1 MPKIQFSNGQIIEFK
16 DMPSMEDIDS
26 AAKSLNLQPLSPET
40 QNQPEKRSLGEK
52 ILGFTGGEK
61 IAQGLGQAFTNPEIA
76 KQQEETQKQQFE
88 IQGNLIKAIK
98 AKRAT
103 GEDATKL
110 EKALADLSMQ
120 ISDTGNQTGE
130 LLNQKGLTTKQVV
143 GDALQLGTTVAS
155 VGSFGKGFVAGGKEA
170 TSKVELLKNVLTNT
184 GRQKALPSAVEG
196 IAKATSFGQGLV
208 QGAKTG
214 AISGGVFGTATGV
227 SQGLQKDKD
236 LGGIIGEGLLT
247 GVGGAVT
254 GGILGGVIGG
264 VSGGIRGR
272 QLRNEVLNKQIE
284 VGQKT
289 AVDMTKLTPQQNKAI
304 EIAKQQG
311 YDASDVDF
319 MMSMKP
325 TDKAIAGRQIEMAN
339 KALNNKRF
347 IERPIDLV
355 GEGFVKK
362 AKSFEALNT
371 KAGKAVETT
380 AKALRGQKVDALPVR
395 EKALSLLEDAGV
407 FANKDGTP
415 NWSKSIF
422 NKTPDLK
429 NKLMKTLSDL
439 PAGEIDAYDLH
450 NFKKSIDEV
459 VNYGVKGEGL
469 KGKSASILKAIRN
482 SADEILDTTF
492 DSYNT
497 ANTDYKITREV
508 LDQAKDLFGKKNGFS
523 KEKGGQIMRAV
534 FSNRDSR
541 GRVLKLLGDFDEI
554 GAKYGL
560 KSKDNLVDQALFTEI
575 LEDIY
580 GTQATTSLQGQ
591 VARAVKGTQRV
602 IEGVRD
608 PLKGAGDLLAT
619 GAEKFLGVSDENKKK
634 ILSALIR

>member
-40 QNQPEKRSLGEK
+40 QNQPEPEKRSLGEK

-61 IAQGLGQAFTNPEIA
+61 IAQGLGQAFANPEIA
-76 KQQEETQKQQFE
+76 KQQEAVQTQQME

-98 AKRAT
+98 TKRAT

-110 EKALADLSMQ
+110 EKALADLNIQ

-130 LLNQKGLTTKQVV
+130 LLNQKGLTTKQVL

-155 VGSFGKGFVAGGKEA
+155 VGTFGAGAEGLATGTLGKA
-170 TSKVELLKNVLTNT
+170 T
-184 GRQKALPSAVEG
+184 PSAVSG
-196 IAKATSFGQGLV
+196 MAKATSFGQGLA

-214 AISGGVFGTATGV
+214 AISGGTFGTATGI

-236 LGGIIGEGLLT
+236 LGGIVKEGLLT
-247 GVGGAVT
+247 GIGGGLT
-254 GGILGGVIGG
+254 GGILGGLIGG
-264 VSGGIRGR
+264 TSGVIKGR

-289 AVDMTKLTPQQNKAI
+289 AVDMTKLTPRQNKAI

-325 TDKAIAGRQIEMAN
+325 TDKAIANKQVAMAIEAS
-339 KALNNKRF
+339 KNKRL

-362 AKSFEALNT
+362 AKNFEVLNN

-380 AKALRGQKVDALPVR
+380 AKALRGQNVDALPVR

-407 FANKDGTP
+407 FANPDGTP

-439 PAGEIDAYDLH
+439 PAGEMDAYDLH

-482 SADEILDTTF
+482 SADEILDSSF

-497 ANTDYKITREV
+497 ANTDFKITREV
-508 LDQAKDLFGKKNGFS
+508 LDEAKDLFGKKNGFS

-541 GRVLKLLGDFDEI
+541 GRILKLLGTLDEV
-554 GAKYGL
+554 GAKYGI
-560 KSKDNLVDQALFTEI
+560 KTSDNLVDQALFTEI

>member
-40 QNQPEKRSLGEK
+40 QNQPEPVKRSLGEK
-52 ILGFTGGEK
+52 ILSFTGGEK
-61 IAQGLGQAFTNPEIA
+61 IAQGLGQAIANPRIA
-76 KQQEETQKQQFE
+76 REQEEIQKQQME

-98 AKRAT
+98 AKRST

-130 LLNQKGLTTKQVV
+130 LLNQKGLTTKQVL

-155 VGSFGKGFVAGGKEA
+155 VGTYGAGAKGLVTGTLGKA
-170 TSKVELLKNVLTNT
+170 T
-184 GRQKALPSAVEG
+184 PSVVSG
-196 IAKATSFGQGLV
+196 VTQATSFGRGFM

-214 AISGGVFGTATGV
+214 AISGGAFGTATGV

-236 LGGIIGEGLLT
+236 LGGIIEEGLLT
-247 GVGGAVT
+247 GVGGLVS
-254 GGILGGVIGG
+254 GGILGGLISGTSGVIK
-264 VSGGIRGR
+264 GR

-311 YDASDVDF
+311 YDASDIDF
-319 MMSMKP
+319 MMSMTS
-325 TDKAIAGRQIEMAN
+325 TDKVIAN
-339 KALNNKRF
+339 KQVAMAIEASKNKRF

-355 GEGFVKK
+355 GEGFVEK
-362 AKSFEALNT
+362 AKNFEALNV

-380 AKALRGQKVDALPVR
+380 AKTLKGQSVDALPVR

-407 FANKDGTP
+407 FANSDGTP

-422 NKTPDLK
+422 SKTPDLK

-439 PAGEIDAYDLH
+439 PAGEMDAYDLH

-497 ANTDYKITREV
+497 ANTDFKITREV
-508 LDQAKDLFGKKNGFS
+508 LDEAKDLFGKKNGFS

-534 FSNRDSR
+534 FSNKDSR
-541 GRVLKLLGDFDEI
+541 GRVLKLLGTFDEV
-554 GAKYGL
+554 GAKYGI
-560 KSKDNLVDQALFTEI
+560 KTTDNLVDQALFTEI

-619 GAEKFLGVSDENKKK
+619 GAENLLGISDENKKK